1 MYVKIVLSLRQELEM
16 NILFV
21 CTGNTC
27 RSPMAEA
34 LFNNKHTEHSAQSAG
49 ILASEGAPINESAYH
64 VLKEKGITFNH
75 HSQSVSEPLLEQSD
89 LIFVMTNEHL
99 HLLKE
104 KYPHHQEKVHILK
117 EFTANDPH
125 LNHAFLTEL
134 NISDP
139 FGQDLATYRATL
151 SELETHI
158 NQLIKKLDTGDSGYG
173 EKTSL

>member
-1 MYVKIVLSLRQELEM
+1 M

-34 LFNNKHTEHSAQSAG
+34 LFNNKDTDNTAQSAG
-49 ILASEGAPINESAYH
+49 ILASEGAPINDSAYH

-75 HSQSVSEPLLEQSD
+75 HSQSVSESLLEQAD
-89 LIFVMTNEHL
+89 LVFVMTNEHL

-104 KYPHHQEKVHILK
+104 KYPHHLEKVHILK
-117 EFTANDPH
+117 EFTANDPQ
-125 LNHAFLTEL
+125 LNHAFISEL

-151 SELETHI
+151 SELDTHI
-158 NQLIKKLDTGDSGYG
+158 TQLIKKLDTGDSGYG